1 METALQDVDRLVRR
15 IVDTVHPL
23 RIILFGSRARGDA
36 RPDSDLDLLV
46 VMPDGTHRRQTTQ
59 RLYRGIQDAGISIDM
74 LVATPS
80 DLEKHKGTPGYVYKT
95 ILREGRDVYPR

>member
-1 METALQDVDRLVRR
+1 MQDVERLVSR
-15 IVDTVHPL
+15 IVEAVHPL

-36 RPDSDLDLLV
+36 KPNSDVDLLI

-59 RLYRGIQDAGISIDM
+59 RLYREIQDAGVAIDM

-80 DLEKHKGTPGYVYKT
+80 DLHKHKSTPGYVYKA
-95 ILREGRDVYPR
+95 ILQEGRDVYPR